1 MAETPA
7 TNPANMHCMHTHTCG
22 ELRAAN
28 IGEAVS
34 YTHLTLPTT

>member
-28 IGEAVS
+28 IGEEV
-34 YTHLTLPTT
+34 TLTG